1 MAPLPAPALLDGG
14 MCVNEVACCALL
26 FSSHRPPL
34 PPLALSF
41 PPARRRFA
49 IACLVYRLPGSWAPR
64 AGQGCAR
71 CGQLAQAAAH
81 TRSRVCAINTHKQPT
96 RTQLPSPKTQTH
108 THTHLPT
115 PKHPQ
120 TRSPDSGNAKSGCSQ
135 ASLRLSISFG
145 ALLVTE
151 FTPLSPFFAEAVRI
165 SGWHLFLRRARLSR
179 CHRNGLHPCS
189 LPPAGGLNSVRV
201 AELQCHEI
209 IDVDHVHLPARTIN
223 GPLLRIRRRKACIR
237 LHICSMAHNTGV
249 GNGATVHIVIEP
261 ENTRGSRSA
270 SSAAALAAH
279 HPLSHPL
286 SRAAGSSPP
295 RLRSSQRPPAHPT
308 AKEGSAF
315 RDKRKALFSVQG
327 SLPFFAVPL

>member
-1 MAPLPAPALLDGG
+1 MCPPLLLSPPASPPPPSPFPLPDGG
-14 MCVNEVACCALL
+14 SQSLALYIDYQVHWHPAQVRVAHVAANLHRRPHTHDHACAL
-26 FSSHRPPL
+26 STHTNSRQGPNSHPPK
-34 PPLALSF
+34 
-41 PPARRRFA
+41 
-49 IACLVYRLPGSWAPR
+49 
-64 AGQGCAR
+64 
-71 CGQLAQAAAH
+71 
-81 TRSRVCAINTHKQPT
+81 HK
-96 RTQLPSPKTQTH
+96 H

-115 PKHPQ
+115 PKHPPTHPQ

-279 HPLSHPL
+279 PCGVVPL
-286 SRAAGSSPP
+286 SRAAG
-295 RLRSSQRPPAHPT
+295 
-308 AKEGSAF
+308 
-315 RDKRKALFSVQG
+315 
-327 SLPFFAVPL
+327 